1 MTTEIATN
9 LLLGAIALG
18 TFFSGV
24 GTLWIGSLL
33 AEHLPN
39 RPGNGGP
46 DV

>member
-1 MTTEIATN
+1 MDHTLVLN

-33 AEHLPN
+33 AKQLEQTQP
-39 RPGNGGP
+39 
-46 DV
+46 